1 MSIAIVQSLGF
12 TYNQRGRR
20 VEALSG
26 VSFEI
31 HSHQSIAI
39 TGSSGSGKST
49 LLSLIGGFLRP
60 TSGSCRVL
68 GRDPSAMTSAEKA
81 DFRANSLGF
90 VFQQLSLLPHL
101 TLLENVT
108 LGVDHLSRSDRL
120 AWQERAIELMSRVG
134 IAELAGRRPSEVSGG
149 QAQRAAVA
157 RSLLR
162 RPSLLLADEPT
173 GSLDAETASDI
184 VSLMREMCAD
194 NCTLIVV
201 THSEEVASRMSR
213 RISLSHGQLQSDSSV
228 SNS

>member
-20 VEALSG
+20 VEALSN

-31 HSHQSIAI
+31 PSHQSIAI

-60 TSGSCRVL
+60 TSGSCCIL
-68 GRDPSAMTSAEKA
+68 GRDPSTMTSSEKA
-81 DFRANSLGF
+81 DFRANSLGC

-108 LGVDHLSRSDRL
+108 LGVDHLPSSDRL
-120 AWQERAIELMSRVG
+120 AWQERAIDLMSRVG

-228 SNS
+228 RIS